1 MTEESQFMTPLAS
14 FEGAGPLISAAFHEA
29 GEHLRP
35 DIVTITDPRDG
46 TQALAVVGRS
56 GVSIFE
62 GSQFASYRGKP
73 ITRVGVAQH
82 TRLDSFIAHVE
93 RFKAP
98 NSAIFAIDD
107 PAAPKLTAI
116 FDYHP
121 EGADNAWA
129 AFGKHRAV
137 YAFPLSEEWKAWSKA
152 NDTVMSMSDFAAFL
166 EDHIVDV
173 VADAKP
179 TSPAAI
185 DFISKV
191 GGDIAGPSKLIEI
204 ARTLQVNEASTLREA
219 RNLSTGEAEV
229 VFQSQHFDATGAKL
243 VLPNLFMICI
253 PVFARSADYW
263 QILARFRYR
272 KSGEGIKFWFEL
284 WRIDLVFE
292 QAFEQACNTVV
303 TATALPLFV
312 GTPES

>member
-1 MTEESQFMTPLAS
+1 MTDNGIGNAIDAAIRA
-14 FEGAGPLISAAFHEA
+14 AGD
-29 GEHLRP
+29 LRL
-35 DIVTITDPRDG
+35 VLKTELVDPRDG
-46 TQALAVVGRS
+46 TKAPAILLGDAVKFVEASGFDAYRS
-56 GVSIFE
+56 
-62 GSQFASYRGKP
+62 KP
-73 ITRVGVAQH
+73 IARKGTTTH
-82 TRLDSFIAHVE
+82 TRLDSFIDHVE
-93 RFKAP
+93 RFKAD
-98 NSAIFAIDD
+98 NSVVFAVDD
-107 PAAPKLTAI
+107 PTAPKLTAI

-121 EGADNAWA
+121 GGPNNTDAC
-129 AFGKHRAV
+129 FGWHRAV

-152 NDTVMSMSDFAAFL
+152 NDTVMSMTDFAAFL

-179 TSPAAI
+179 TSVAAI

-229 VFQSQHFDATGAKL
+229 VFQSQHLDATGNKL

-292 QAFEQACNTVV
+292 EAFEQACNTVV
-303 TATALPLFV
+303 TATGLPLFV
-312 GTPES
+312 GTPEN